1 MQATYLTVDALVTLM
16 RLTWLDTWR
25 KNKSAILKF
34 TCVGVQKG
42 NAKFPVELPVS

>member
-1 MQATYLTVDALVTLM
+1 MQATYLTAGALVTLM
-16 RLTWLDTWR
+16 RLTWLETWR
-25 KNKSAILKF
+25 KNNSAIFKF